1 MSYLSFL
8 YAIDAA
14 LRIMFWLIILAVG
27 DACLYIAGY
36 APACIPNVICLP
48 F

>member
-14 LRIMFWLIILAVG
+14 LRIMFWLLILAVG
-27 DACLYIAGY
+27 YACLHIAGY

>member
-1 MSYLSFL
+1 MSCLSFL
-8 YAIDAA
+8 YAIDAVMR
-14 LRIMFWLIILAVG
+14 LMFWLLILAVG
-27 DACLYIAGY
+27 YACLHIAGY

>member
-1 MSYLSFL
+1 MSYLAFL
-8 YAIDAA
+8 DLIDAA
-14 LRIMFWLIILAVG
+14 MRLMFGALMLAV
-27 DACLYIAGY
+27 LYAAAHLAGY